1 MLRHKL
7 ASEMAHLTNQLENFK
22 VIGNITKAFACLVL
36 LAGLILPSELIHLH
50 TNADQ
55 ETDCLYC
62 QIEQSPGSG
71 AAPIAVT
78 VPTALTAISKNTL
91 PSADLPRRVVKQHRK
106 RAPPSNF
113 SYI

>member
-1 MLRHKL
+1 
-7 ASEMAHLTNQLENFK
+7 MAHLTNQLENFK

-78 VPTALTAISKNTL
+78 VPTALTAISKNPF

-106 RAPPSNF
+106 RAPPTNF

>member
-1 MLRHKL
+1 
-7 ASEMAHLTNQLENFK
+7 MAHLTNQLENFK

-78 VPTALTAISKNTL
+78 VPTALTAIIANTL
-91 PSADLPRRVVKQHRK
+91 PSDDLPRRVVKQQRQ
-106 RAPPSNF
+106 RAPPTNF

>member
-7 ASEMAHLTNQLENFK
+7 ASEMAYLTNQLPTLK

-36 LAGLILPSELIHLH
+36 LASLILPYELSHLH
-50 TNADQ
+50 TNVDQ

-78 VPTALTAISKNTL
+78 VPTALTAISANTL
-91 PSADLPRRVVKQHRK
+91 PSADLPRRVVKQHRQ
-106 RAPPSNF
+106 RAPPTNF